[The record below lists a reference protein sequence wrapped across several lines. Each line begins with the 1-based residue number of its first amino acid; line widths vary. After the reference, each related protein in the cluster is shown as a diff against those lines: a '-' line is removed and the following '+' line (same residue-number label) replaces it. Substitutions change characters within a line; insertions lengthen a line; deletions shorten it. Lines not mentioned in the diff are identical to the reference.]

1 MASLRNTV
9 KDYQDE
15 LKDGI
20 AWVAFWREGRSWNA
34 DYFYLE
40 PDDAIQ
46 ALDRSRMEEIREADP
61 AAVMLNSYY
70 CGHLGEDMNLDELAA
85 GVRWHYE
92 NGYNQLSDFLEA
104 ELLGVVLEDE
114 EIIISQNH
122 GEPVIGKHT
131 VSDTCYQ
138 NIARRIAGMEVAIPD
153 YLHHKGMFSRFFWR
167 NHAGKLV

>member
-1 MASLRNTV
+1 MKSVVRNWRDKYAKRFANTLCA
-9 KDYQDE
+9 KPLHEED
-15 LKDGI
+15 DGNDGKGDGDN
-20 AWVAFWREGRSWNA
+20 WQVGTDAFESFDGRI
-34 DYFYLE
+34 DL
-40 PDDAIQ
+40 
-46 ALDRSRMEEIREADP
+46 L
-61 AAVMLNSYY
+61 V
-70 CGHLGEDMNLDELAA
+70 
-85 GVRWHYE
+85 
-92 NGYNQLSDFLEA
+92 NGYRRQMVRDGNMLDIPDICELLEA